1 MNTKIKN
8 YFLYGGGNKQEF
20 RKAYPNLLNEN
31 HKVWKLSSLI
41 ISIIFIVELIITLA
55 SKNNTLNGIW
65 LSKIIIYSIGASLY
79 ITFGIL
85 LNTAIKPKHGKS
97 LSFCILMFGACG
109 IAITLVLS
117 FLDLSNPVAIAAT
130 LAFIG
135 FLYVDRPI
143 KNYIVITSGLFIYL
157 IYITAV
163 VIKLGL
169 PNEYLTTDEFLSS
182 LSSVII
188 FSLVGLILS
197 SFVNYRRIKKH
208 IEIFNLEKIGNTDLL
223 TNTYNKNK
231 YDDTVSKLQ
240 KELEVRDVDFAVVVF
255 DINRLKETNDTY
267 GHNRGDELI
276 IKSVEL
282 IKEVFQKSDVY
293 RIGGDEFCCILT
305 GEDYEHRAYLITNF
319 HNKVESIHNTAT
331 SLQRDVSVAAG
342 LATFDPGADSDY
354 MTVFARADKNMYRNK
369 IKLKADNKFIKK
381 VEHYD
386 EILD

>member
-1 MNTKIKN
+1 M
-8 YFLYGGGNKQEF
+8 
-20 RKAYPNLLNEN
+20 
-31 HKVWKLSSLI
+31 
-41 ISIIFIVELIITLA
+41 
-55 SKNNTLNGIW
+55 
-65 LSKIIIYSIGASLY
+65 
-79 ITFGIL
+79 
-85 LNTAIKPKHGKS
+85 
-97 LSFCILMFGACG
+97 
-109 IAITLVLS
+109 
-117 FLDLSNPVAIAAT
+117 
-130 LAFIG
+130 
-135 FLYVDRPI
+135 
-143 KNYIVITSGLFIYL
+143 
-157 IYITAV
+157 
-163 VIKLGL
+163 
-169 PNEYLTTDEFLSS
+169 
-182 LSSVII
+182 SSVIVI
-188 FSLVGLILS
+188 KVFSV
-197 SFVNYRRIKKH
+197 
-208 IEIFNLEKIGNTDLL
+208 
-223 TNTYNKNK
+223 
-231 YDDTVSKLQ
+231 
-240 KELEVRDVDFAVVVF
+240 FAVVVF